1 MFGDVGVEGLSSES
15 LIVELRDIKRKL
27 KRIEANMITKED
39 LDVLMETI
47 EVLST
52 NPRVLNEIDEALEE
66 YGKGR
71 YYRYEEVFGE
81 KE

>member
-1 MFGDVGVEGLSSES
+1 
-15 LIVELRDIKRKL
+15 
-27 KRIEANMITKED
+27 MITKED